1 MYGHNAGQLVWS
13 LYSTTVLS
21 NPCERGKQLKGGSN
35 KERCL
40 LSSWK
45 WFNKQNQY
53 APRPDPLA
61 LCMCWRHK
69 KSQRR
74 ACIDSRMLST
84 CVACLCQTLCELLAW
99 RPQVTTHSIGPTHQ
113 LAVLRMRSAP
123 RVCTSVLFLL
133 VPHIMILLSWFS
145 SGLLDSIGLGQS
157 VWSSPSGSSSDI
169 KRSSAQPPGWSEWDS
184 FWGWTPP
191 LMTMSSLS
199 NGYSVSWKQPPCTVW
214 GTNVSVNDRKSLWI
228 SLFYNH

>member
-1 MYGHNAGQLVWS
+1 MLLWHVHISHQVCILVWS
-13 LYSTTVLS
+13 HTQSTNPPFYVSYHLHTSFLCFTVS
-21 NPCERGKQLKGGSN
+21 V
-35 KERCL
+35 
-40 LSSWK
+40 
-45 WFNKQNQY
+45 FNHRK
-53 APRPDPLA
+53 RII
-61 LCMCWRHK
+61 M
-69 KSQRR
+69 
-74 ACIDSRMLST
+74 
-84 CVACLCQTLCELLAW
+84 EL
-99 RPQVTTHSIGPTHQ
+99 V
-113 LAVLRMRSAP
+113 
-123 RVCTSVLFLL
+123 LL

-145 SGLLDSIGLGQS
+145 SAVTDPIGLDQS